1 MQPQTDLA
9 FEFQFNGRVTL
20 TVPANGLHQ
29 NNLTVTT
36 DIVNIDGGSQ
46 KLSTLNAG
54 LVAALNT
61 AIKNLII
68 SNQQVPV

>member
-1 MQPQTDLA
+1 MQPQTDLQ

-36 DIVNIDGGSQ
+36 DIVNVDGGSQ

-54 LVAALNT
+54 LVTALNT

>member
-9 FEFQFNGRVTL
+9 FEFQLNGRVTL
-20 TVPANGLHQ
+20 TVPVNGLHQ

-46 KLSTLNAG
+46 KLSALNPG

>member
-1 MQPQTDLA
+1 MQPQPDLA
-9 FEFQFNGRVTL
+9 FEFQLNGRVTL

-29 NNLTVTT
+29 NNLTVHT

-54 LVAALNT
+54 LVTALNT

>member
-1 MQPQTDLA
+1 MQPQTDLV
-9 FEFQFNGRVTL
+9 FEFQLNGRVTL

-36 DIVNIDGGSQ
+36 DVVAIDGGSQ
-46 KLSTLNAG
+46 KLSALNPA
-54 LVAALNT
+54 LVTALNT
-61 AIKNLII
+61 AVKNLII

>member
-1 MQPQTDLA
+1 MQPQTDLQ

-20 TVPANGLHQ
+20 TAPANGLHQ

-36 DIVNIDGGSQ
+36 DIVNVDGQSQ

-54 LVAALNT
+54 LVTALNT